1 MDADEGNYAGN
12 GWNHRLSIAKN
23 ESEDQFFYTWT
34 DTRTTEPDLKNTAP
48 DIFGFTR
55 HIGGGE
61 TFSTCFTE
69 GTLYETFYYFTF
81 GAEYAIYNPDNDNY
95 SVPYMTS
102 VSPAEFAGN
111 AAGDPISIN
120 YVTGIEFPLINPFS
134 SVNQLNHLS
143 GVEVSQNQPN
153 PFTGI
158 TTIEIKT
165 QKASQINV
173 EVTNLM
179 GQTVYTFNAGTNNGT
194 QKIILSAENLEAGV
208 YFYTVR
214 VGEESVTKK
223 MIIE

>member
-1 MDADEGNYAGN
+1 
-12 GWNHRLSIAKN
+12 
-23 ESEDQFFYTWT
+23 
-34 DTRTTEPDLKNTAP
+34 
-48 DIFGFTR
+48 
-55 HIGGGE
+55 
-61 TFSTCFTE
+61 
-69 GTLYETFYYFTF
+69 
-81 GAEYAIYNPDNDNY
+81 
-95 SVPYMTS
+95 MTS
-102 VSPAEFAGN
+102 VSPAEFASN
-111 AAGDPISIN
+111 AAGDPITIN

-158 TTIEIKT
+158 TTIEIKNHA
-165 QKASQINV
+165 ASQINV

-179 GQTVYTFNAGTNNGT
+179 GQTVYTLNTRTNNGT

-214 VGEESVTKK
+214 VGEKSVTKK